1 MESLFTTDILI
12 DGQPVAYAVSFHD
25 EQYEFTPN
33 NSKGIFFSLRREE
46 DEWHTNDAITETV
59 KDNAIDT
66 LDKYLLSQH

>member
-25 EQYEFTPN
+25 EQYEFTPD
-33 NSKGIFFSLRREE
+33 NSNGIFFSLRREE
-46 DEWHTNDAITETV
+46 DEWHTNDAINETV
-59 KDNAIDT
+59 KNNAIDA

>member
-1 MESLFTTDILI
+1 MESLFNTDILI

-25 EQYEFTPN
+25 EQYEFTPH

-59 KDNAIDT
+59 KDNAIDA